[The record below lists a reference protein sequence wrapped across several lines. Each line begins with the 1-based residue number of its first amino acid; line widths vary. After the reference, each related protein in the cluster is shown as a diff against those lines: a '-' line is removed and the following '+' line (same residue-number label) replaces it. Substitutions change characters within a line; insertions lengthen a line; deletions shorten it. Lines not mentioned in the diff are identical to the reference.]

1 MGVESEPR
9 RAGLRVTSRP
19 PEPVTG
25 TLPRGVD
32 APGAVLNRRD
42 TSRAGAIATRAL
54 ALLLVAPA
62 ILHAAPTLPPVRTG
76 ADAPSPA
83 LVAVLTLA
91 LAILCGAPFQT
102 GRRRRLRPLGA
113 LLGGSVAAGVSFA
126 LLGSAGS
133 SALVFL
139 VGGLFAYRGA
149 TLGSGLQIGY
159 ARFGRYG
166 ARGAALAGG
175 GFRGRRTSGR
185 W

>member
-1 MGVESEPR
+1 LLVHC
-9 RAGLRVTSRP
+9 RADST
-19 PEPVTG
+19 
-25 TLPRGVD
+25 PRG
-32 APGAVLNRRD
+32 AALNRSE
-42 TSRAGAIATRAL
+42 TSRARAIATRAL
-54 ALLLVAPA
+54 ALLPVAPA
-62 ILHAAPTLPPVRTG
+62 ILHAAPTLPPVRSG
-76 ADAPSPA
+76 ADTPSPA
-83 LVAVLTLA
+83 LVVVLALTLA
-91 LAILCGAPFQT
+91 IFCGAPFQT

-149 TLGSGLQIGY
+149 TLGSGLRIGF

-166 ARGAALAGG
+166 VRGAAFAGG
-175 GFRGRRTSGR
+175 GFRGRRASGS